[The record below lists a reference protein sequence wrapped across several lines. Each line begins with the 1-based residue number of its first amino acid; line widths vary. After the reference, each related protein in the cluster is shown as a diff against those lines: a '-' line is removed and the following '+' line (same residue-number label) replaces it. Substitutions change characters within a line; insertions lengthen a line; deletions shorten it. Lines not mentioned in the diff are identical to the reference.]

1 MGLVSDAV
9 QSEISQ
15 RTVEVVQLM
24 SQGAWEA
31 VSMVWLQWGQA
42 ACTQCCQATC
52 AGMIKPTQAAMQS
65 IITCQVSKPTQAA
78 ICVQGLAHQAGAR
91 LQ

>member
-24 SQGAWEA
+24 SQGAWAE
-31 VSMVWLQWGQA
+31 VSV
-42 ACTQCCQATC
+42 
-52 AGMIKPTQAAMQS
+52 
-65 IITCQVSKPTQAA
+65 
-78 ICVQGLAHQAGAR
+78 VQ
-91 LQ
+91 